1 MMEKTVAIKWSLS
14 CLLFLAGC
22 KAVQNEK
29 MPNTV
34 LQKPAFDKQG
44 HRGCRGLMPENTIPA
59 MIHAVQLG
67 VTTLEIDVVVTG
79 DSQLI
84 VSHEAYFHNN
94 ITTKP
99 DGTFVTPAEEK
110 SLNIFKMPYAETKS
124 YDVGLKPHPGF
135 PQQQKIPAIKPLLAD
150 LIDSVEHYIRDKK
163 LPPVFYNIETKSSP
177 LTDGQFHPAPP
188 AYVDR
193 VVKMVLDK
201 KIEGKSNIQSFDFRI
216 LQYLKQK
223 YPSIKTGALIDGSD
237 KRTPE
242 EHIAALGFTPDSY
255 SPHYSLVTPSVVTAC
270 RQLSMRLIPWTVNDK
285 ATIEKLKGMGVDG
298 IITDYP
304 NLF

>member
-1 MMEKTVAIKWSLS
+1 MMEKTVLVKWILS
-14 CLLFLAGC
+14 CFLLCAGC

-34 LQKPAFDKQG
+34 LQKPLFDKQG

-59 MIHAVQLG
+59 MIHAVQMG
-67 VTTLEIDVVVTG
+67 VNTLELDVVVTA
-79 DSQLI
+79 DSQLL
-84 VSHEAYFHNN
+84 VSHEPYFHSN
-94 ITTKP
+94 ITTRP
-99 DGTFVTPAEEK
+99 DGSPVTPAEEK
-110 SLNIFKMPYAETKS
+110 SLNIFKMTYAETEG

-135 PQQQKIPAIKPLLAD
+135 PQQQKMAVHKPLLAD
-150 LIDSVEHYIRDKK
+150 LIDSVEQYIRDKN

-177 LTDGQFHPAPP
+177 FTDGQYHPAPP

-193 VVKMVLDK
+193 VVKMILDK
-201 KIEGKSNIQSFDFRI
+201 KIEGKSNVQSFDFRI
-216 LQYLKQK
+216 LQYLKQR

-255 SPHYSLVTPSVVTAC
+255 SPHYSLVTPSLVAAC
-270 RQLSMRLIPWTVNDK
+270 RQHRMRLVPWTVNDK
-285 ATIEKLKGMGVDG
+285 ATIDKLKAMGVDG

>member
-1 MMEKTVAIKWSLS
+1 MKERIAIKWILS
-14 CLLFLAGC
+14 CLFMLAAC
-22 KAVQNEK
+22 KAVQKEK
-29 MPNTV
+29 MQNRE
-34 LQKPAFDKQG
+34 LQKPVFDKQG

-67 VTTLEIDVVVTG
+67 VNTLEIDVVVTG
-79 DSQLI
+79 DSELI
-84 VSHEAYFHNN
+84 VSHEAYFHHN

-99 DGTFVTPAEEK
+99 DGSLVTPAEEK
-110 SLNIFKMPYAETKS
+110 SLNIFKMPYDETKK

-135 PQQQKIPAIKPLLAD
+135 PQQQKMRAIKPLMAD
-150 LIDSVEHYIRDKK
+150 LIDSVEQYVRERN
-163 LPPVFYNIETKSSP
+163 LPPVFYNIETKSTP
-177 LTDGQFHPAPP
+177 GTDGLFHPAPP

-193 VVKMVLDK
+193 VVKLMLDK

-216 LQYLKQK
+216 LQYLKQR
-223 YPSIKTGALIDGSD
+223 YPSIKTGALIDGTD

-255 SPHYSLVTPSVVTAC
+255 SPHYSLVTPVVVAAC
-270 RQLSMRLIPWTVNDK
+270 KRLRMRLIPWTVNDK
-285 ATIEKLKGMGVDG
+285 ATIEKLKGLGVDG

>member
-1 MMEKTVAIKWSLS
+1 MMKKMFAIKCIFC
-14 CLLFLAGC
+14 CLVFLAGC

-29 MPNTV
+29 MQNRE
-34 LQKPAFDKQG
+34 LQNPPFDKQG

-59 MIHAVQLG
+59 MIHAIQLG
-67 VTTLEIDVVVTG
+67 VNTLEIDVVVTG

-84 VSHEAYFHNN
+84 VSHEAFFHHN
-94 ITTKP
+94 ISTKP
-99 DGTFVTPAEEK
+99 DGSLVTAAEEK
-110 SLNIFKMPYAETKS
+110 SLNIFKMPYAETKK
-124 YDVGLKPHPGF
+124 YDVGMKLHPGF
-135 PQQQKIPAIKPLLAD
+135 PQQKKIPAIKPLLAD
-150 LIDSVEHYIRDKK
+150 LIDSVELYIRQNN

-177 LTDGQFHPAPP
+177 LTDGLFHPAPP

-193 VVKMVLDK
+193 VVQMMRDK
-201 KIEGKSNIQSFDFRI
+201 KIEGKSNIQSFDFRT

-242 EHIAALGFTPDSY
+242 EHITALGFTPDSY
-255 SPHYSLVTPSVVTAC
+255 SPHFSLVTPAVVTAC
-270 RQLSMRLIPWTVNDK
+270 RQHRMRLIPWTVNDK